1 MSSDWYD
8 QDRDEWLERLRDKT
22 AAQVL
27 KPYADRLPPKDE
39 TYWPEFDNYLL
50 SRGLSPRIARANQ
63 WYPSANA
70 GDNEP
75 RIVIPATSDQPGNHF
90 WQARLIGCGEK
101 RYQSPHGVASGDA
114 CIVVYPTDTG
124 GLTESVVVEGPVC
137 ALAAA
142 MTGRLGI
149 ALMGADPPEERLG
162 LTYTRVRG
170 TICYIVPDLDRIDA
184 LTKVLVYLANRG
196 VECRLRVPSAKDF
209 ADMSPLNRERFF

>member
-101 RYQSPHGVASGDA
+101 RYQSPHGCTPGDTV
-114 CIVVYPTDTG
+114 IIVYP
-124 GLTESVVVEGPVC
+124 LYAYTEAVIVEGPMC

-142 MTGRLGI
+142 MTGRLGV
-149 ALMGADPPEERLG
+149 ALMGADPPEERLQ
-162 LTYTRVRG
+162 LTVRRVHG
-170 TICYIVPDLDRIDA
+170 MICTIIPDLDRIDA

-196 VECRLRVPSAKDF
+196 IECRLRVPSAKNF
-209 ADMSPLNRERFF
+209 ADMSPPNRTTLF